1 MKIAVFEADERLEE
15 SFGELASEHDVRF
28 CEGTLS
34 ADNAGDHADAEV
46 VSPFTYS
53 TLDAEVLDQLPA
65 LEMIATRSTGYDHID
80 VERCT
85 ERDIVVSNVPA
96 YGQNTV
102 AEHVF
107 ALLLALSHH
116 IVEAANRVQRGE
128 FSAAGLQGFDLAGR
142 VMGVVGTGAIG
153 RHTARIAK
161 GFEMEVVAF
170 DVAPDEEAAGRLGFR
185 YVGIDE
191 LLGRSD
197 VVSLHV
203 PGGESTRHL
212 LAAPQFE
219 AMKEGVVVINTS
231 RGEVIDSEALL
242 EALSSGKVA
251 AAGLDVLEEEPAI
264 REEAEL
270 LDAVVGREHDERTLL
285 TDCAFLRLRNVLI
298 TPHSAFHTR
307 EAVREI
313 VDTTVENIRAF
324 ASGHPQ
330 NVVA

>member
-1 MKIAVFEADERLEE
+1 MKIIVFESDERLVE
-15 SFGELASEHDVRF
+15 SFGGLASEHDVRF
-28 CEGTLS
+28 CEETLS
-34 ADNAGDHADAEV
+34 AENAGDHADAEV

-53 TLDAEVLDQLPA
+53 TLDAEVLVRLSELQ
-65 LEMIATRSTGYDHID
+65 MIATRSTGYDHID
-80 VERCT
+80 MERCA
-85 ERDIVVSNVPA
+85 ERDIMVSNVPA

-107 ALLLALSHH
+107 ALLLAVSHN

-142 VMGVVGTGAIG
+142 TMGVIGTGAIG
-153 RHTARIAK
+153 RHTVRIAT
-161 GFEMEVVAF
+161 GFKMDVLAF
-170 DVAPDEEAAGRLGFR
+170 DIAPDEELAGRLGFR
-185 YVGIDE
+185 YVAMDE
-191 LLGRSD
+191 LLAQSD

-203 PGGESTRHL
+203 PGGESTHHL
-212 LAAPQFE
+212 LSAPQFG
-219 AMKEGVVVINTS
+219 AMKEGVIVINTS
-231 RGEVIDSEALL
+231 RGEVIDSPALL

-270 LDAVVGREHDERTLL
+270 LSAVFDREHDPRAIL
-285 TDCAFLRLRNVLI
+285 TQCAFVRLRNVLI

-307 EAVREI
+307 EAVQEI
-313 VDTTVENIRAF
+313 IDTTIENIRGF

-330 NVVA
+330 NVVS